1 MISSSENNNS
11 WHKGVFQQHRKKL
24 WPWLAMTL
32 ILALTIFLLRTQGR
46 LWICSCGQVYLWA
59 GDIWSA
65 DNSQHLFDPYAF
77 THLLHGVIF
86 FWLLTRFLPQM
97 PLLWR
102 LCLAVGIE
110 STWEVIENSEA
121 VIQRY
126 REGTIALGYAGDTIV
141 NSVGDI
147 LMMAAG
153 FMLAYKL
160 GFRRSLILFIVVE
173 LILLVWIRD
182 SLTLNIIMLIHPI
195 EAIRQWQLALAP

>member
-1 MISSSENNNS
+1 MNTNN
-11 WHKGVFQQHRKKL
+11 FRQQHKKR
-24 WPWLAMTL
+24 WPWLVMAL
-32 ILALTIFLLRTQGR
+32 ILALSIILLRSQGR
-46 LWICSCGQVYLWA
+46 LWICSCGQIYLWV

-77 THLLHGVIF
+77 THLLHGVAF
-86 FWLLTRFLPQM
+86 FWLLAWLRPQI

-102 LCLAVGIE
+102 LSIALGIE
-110 STWEVIENSEA
+110 AAWEVFENSEA
-121 VIQRY
+121 VINRY
-126 REGTIALGYAGDTIV
+126 REATAALGYNGDTII

-147 LMMAAG
+147 LIMAAG

-182 SLTLNIIMLIHPI
+182 SLILNILMLIYPI
-195 EAIRQWQLALAP
+195 EAIKQWQLALS